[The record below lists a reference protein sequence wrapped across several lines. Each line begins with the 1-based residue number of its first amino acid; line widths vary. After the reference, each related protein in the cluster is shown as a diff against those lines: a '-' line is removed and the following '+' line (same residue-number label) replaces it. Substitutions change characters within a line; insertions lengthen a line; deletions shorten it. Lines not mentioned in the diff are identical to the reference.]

1 MQKNNSIKVSVI
13 MNCHNGA
20 NYLSDSIKSLLKQK
34 YKNWELIFWDN
45 MSLDNSKQI
54 LLNFKDKRIK
64 YFKSKKFTSLYKARN
79 MAIKKANGKFICFL
93 DTDDWWSP
101 DKLKEQINL
110 VLKNKKANFIYSNF
124 YIFDQNKNKTK
135 IKYTGELPSGLIT
148 EFLLKEYK
156 VGILTVMINK
166 KIFKYKKF
174 NEKFNII
181 GDFDFFINLSL
192 KEKFLCVQ
200 KPLAHYRYHNTNF
213 SRKISIYQ
221 NELNIWLLENENRFS
236 KLGYS
241 LRHVKLNYL
250 KIKIKK
256 ALSYVF

>member
-1 MQKNNSIKVSVI
+1 MNCYNGEKYLRKSISSVI
-13 MNCHNGA
+13 H
-20 NYLSDSIKSLLKQK
+20 QT

-124 YIFDQNKNKTK
+124 YIFDQNK
-135 IKYTGELPSGLIT
+135 
-148 EFLLKEYK
+148 
-156 VGILTVMINK
+156 K
-166 KIFKYKKF
+166 K
-174 NEKFNII
+174 N
-181 GDFDFFINLSL
+181 
-192 KEKFLCVQ
+192 
-200 KPLAHYRYHNTNF
+200 
-213 SRKISIYQ
+213 
-221 NELNIWLLENENRFS
+221 
-236 KLGYS
+236 
-241 LRHVKLNYL
+241 
-250 KIKIKK
+250 
-256 ALSYVF
+256 